1 MVKSE
6 DQVIE
11 EFNNYVNMTADEL
24 EEWLQ
29 TEESTGA
36 GWTSD
41 GGDESVGHQSGRK
54 IVEILRKNPDKDP
67 EGYDED
73 DIAHMRKVAA
83 YCARHLKQ
91 EEHLV
96 HDKSPE
102 ELQNTKSYRS
112 LMNWGCDM
120 LKKV

>member
-11 EFNNYVNMTADEL
+11 EFNDHVNMTADEL
-24 EEWLQ
+24 EEWLE
-29 TEESTGA
+29 TEESQES
-36 GWTSD
+36 GW
-41 GGDESVGHQSGRK
+41 GGESGETTGHQSGRK
-54 IVEILRKNPDKDP
+54 IVEILKKNPSKDP

-73 DIAHMRKVAA
+73 DLAHMRKVAA

-96 HDKSPE
+96 NDKSE
-102 ELQNTKSYRS
+102 EDLQETKSYRS
-112 LMNWGCDM
+112 LKNWGHDM
-120 LKKV
+120 LK